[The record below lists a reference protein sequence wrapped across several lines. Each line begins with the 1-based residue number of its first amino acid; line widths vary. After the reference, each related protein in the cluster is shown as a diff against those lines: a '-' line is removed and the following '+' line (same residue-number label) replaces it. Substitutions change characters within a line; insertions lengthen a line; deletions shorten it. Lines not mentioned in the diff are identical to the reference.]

1 MLGGN
6 IWGYLKVY
14 IGLPSGKQTWQ
25 WKIHEHRTG
34 IDDHRWCLKIKA
46 SIYRGSI
53 AAVDYRRVYQ
63 YMDVSENGM
72 YPEVV
77 KFLMGITWLINGFWG
92 SNFQTNLYPQYARF
106 TDNSRLASAFTSS
119 SRPRQYV
126 LVADTQNPGEPFK
139 HIQIS
144 LIRQLKNSW
153 IMIFPANLVYMCIYI

>member
-1 MLGGN
+1 MFEN
-6 IWGYLKVY
+6 
-14 IGLPSGKQTWQ
+14 Q
-25 WKIHEHRTG
+25 
-34 IDDHRWCLKIKA
+34 A

-72 YPEVV
+72 YPEMV

-139 HIQIS
+139 HIQIN

-153 IMIFPANLVYMCIYI
+153 IMIFPANLVYMCIYIYIYIPFKNTSWGLFAHINMWLYSI